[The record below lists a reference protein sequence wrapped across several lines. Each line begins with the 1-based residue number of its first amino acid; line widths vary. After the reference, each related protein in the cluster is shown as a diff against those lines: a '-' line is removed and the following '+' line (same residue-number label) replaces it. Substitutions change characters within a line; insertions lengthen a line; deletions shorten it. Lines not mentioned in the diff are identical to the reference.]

1 MTTIRFRCANGHK
14 LKANQ
19 DMAGRKG
26 RCPKCQTR
34 FRVPRAQKKVRS
46 DSSIADFLGYA
57 QLPPLEPVDE
67 VAEEVEQAGR
77 LCPQCGSDLDEQAHF
92 CTHCHTYVLPES
104 LE

>member
-26 RCPKCQTR
+26 RCPKCQVR
-34 FRVPRAQKKVRS
+34 FRVPRAVKKVMS
-46 DSSIADFLGYA
+46 DSSIAELLGDA
-57 QLPPLEPVDE
+57 HLPPIAEVPVAD
-67 VAEEVEQAGR
+67 EVEQAGR
-77 LCPQCGSDLDEQAHF
+77 LCPQCGSDLDENAHF
-92 CTHCHTYVLPES
+92 CTNCHTYVLPES